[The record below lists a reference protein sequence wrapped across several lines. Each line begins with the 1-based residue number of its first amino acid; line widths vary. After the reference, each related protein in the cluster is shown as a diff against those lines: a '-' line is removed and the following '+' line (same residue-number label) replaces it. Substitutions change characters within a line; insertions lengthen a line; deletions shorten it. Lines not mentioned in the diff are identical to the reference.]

1 MQCLS
6 GALFLAVSSWFAVT
20 TATTVRSKSTTG
32 VKVRSHAKAHMR
44 ASPVNK
50 VIQMLS
56 DMLAKGKET
65 KQDEQVEFAK
75 YKQFCES
82 TRAEKTR
89 SIEKAKDH
97 ITQLEADIEEATSAA
112 RDSAAEIAA
121 LDADITQWEEA
132 MKKGKALR
140 EHQHADFQ
148 KTHQDYSESVEALA
162 RAKSTVKQAQSF
174 SQMEPSLIQLS
185 SKVKRMPER
194 ARRMIT
200 SFLQSGGSTLN
211 EGTPMAGNDLFVMN
225 DDNSAE
231 PAMLQESS
239 DNQAP
244 REQDFLTKGAPQ
256 ADAYDSQSGGI
267 LDMVD
272 KLGDKFTE
280 ERTALENQ
288 EANSKHQ
295 HDMRIQ
301 ELTDQIQSATRERE
315 EKTGIKAKAE
325 QTKAECAGDLADTK
339 HVLDTEQ
346 KSFDHL
352 STECNTKSKDFEN
365 RQTLRGGE
373 ISAIEK
379 ALDILGSDKV
389 KGASDEH
396 FGSSAEYIQEPAE
409 QTYDQVSLAQLRS
422 TMKTSSMGRVHTFL
436 QQRANRFNSQ
446 VLTMVA
452 QSVAEDPFTKVK
464 KMIKDLIVKLMEEA
478 NEEAEHKGWCDS
490 ELSTNKQTRD
500 SKTDEADALKAEVEQ
515 LTADIAKLTSE
526 ISDLMKECADIDS
539 NIATATADRN
549 AERAKNKQ
557 TLSDSK
563 NAQQAV
569 AQALA
574 VLKDFYAK
582 AAEATSL
589 AQEEVETES
598 PQSFAQVGQSVPYTG
613 QSSSG
618 VIGMLE
624 VIESDFA
631 RLESDTAA
639 AESESDRAFN
649 DFITDSRKD
658 KAVKMTDSKH
668 KASTKQAKE
677 SALASAKKDL
687 RGTSEELEA
696 AMTYYE
702 KLKPSCVDPGQSFEE
717 RVQRRKEEIESLQ
730 EALKILAGED
740 IA

>member
-1 MQCLS
+1 
-6 GALFLAVSSWFAVT
+6 
-20 TATTVRSKSTTG
+20 
-32 VKVRSHAKAHMR
+32 MR
-44 ASPVNK
+44 TSPVNK

-75 YKQFCES
+75 YKQFCDS
-82 TRAEKTR
+82 TRAEKSR
-89 SIEKAKDH
+89 NIQKAKDH
-97 ITQLEADIEEATSAA
+97 ITQLEADIESASSAA
-112 RDSAAEIAA
+112 RDAASEIAS

-132 MKKGKALR
+132 EKKGTALR
-140 EHQHADFQ
+140 NQQHADFQ
-148 KTHQDYSESVEALA
+148 KSHQDYSQSVEALA
-162 RAKSTVKQAQSF
+162 RAKQTVKQAQGGSF
-174 SQMEPSLIQLS
+174 TQIEPSLIQLS

-200 SFLQSGGSTLN
+200 SFLQSGGSTLD
-211 EGTPMAGNDLFVMN
+211 EGAPLAGNNLFVLN

-231 PAMLQESS
+231 PALLQDGAE
-239 DNQAP
+239 AP
-244 REQDFLTKGAPQ
+244 GDQDFLTKGAPQ
-256 ADAYDSQSGGI
+256 PDAYDSQSGGI

-295 HDMRIQ
+295 YDMRTQ
-301 ELTDQIQSATRERE
+301 ELTDQIESATRERE
-315 EKTGIKAKAE
+315 EKTQTKAKAE
-325 QTKAECAGDLADTK
+325 QTKAECEGDLADTK
-339 HVLDTEQ
+339 HMLDTEQ

-352 STECNTKSKDFEN
+352 STECATKSRDFEN

-373 ISAIEK
+373 ISALEK
-379 ALDILGSDKV
+379 ALEILGGDKV
-389 KGASDEH
+389 KGSSDKH
-396 FGSSAEYIQEPAE
+396 FGSAAAYVQDSSDQS
-409 QTYDQVSLAQLRS
+409 YDPVSLAQLRT
-422 TMKTSSMGRVHTFL
+422 TMKTGSMGRVHTFL
-436 QQRANRFNSQ
+436 QERANQFNSQ
-446 VLTMVA
+446 VLSMVA
-452 QSVAEDPFTKVK
+452 QSAAQSPFTKVS

-500 SKTDEADALKAEVEQ
+500 SKTDEADTLKAEVEQ
-515 LTADIAKLTSE
+515 LTADIAKLTEE
-526 ISDLMKECADIDS
+526 IGDLAKEVADLDS
-539 NIATATADRN
+539 QIAKATEDRD
-549 AERAKNKQ
+549 AEKAKNEQ
-557 TLSDSK
+557 TLMDSK

-589 AQEEVETES
+589 AQEDADTES
-598 PQSFAQVGQSVPYTG
+598 PQSFAQASQEPYTG
-613 QSSSG
+613 QSSTG

-639 AESESDRAFN
+639 AESEADRAFT
-649 DFITDSRKD
+649 DFMTDSRKD
-658 KAVKMTDSKH
+658 KAVKITDSKH

-687 RGTSEELEA
+687 RGTTEELEA

-702 KLKPSCVDPGQSFEE
+702 KLKPSCVDAGQSYEE

>member
-1 MQCLS
+1 
-6 GALFLAVSSWFAVT
+6 
-20 TATTVRSKSTTG
+20 
-32 VKVRSHAKAHMR
+32 
-44 ASPVNK
+44 
-50 VIQMLS
+50 
-56 DMLAKGKET
+56 
-65 KQDEQVEFAK
+65 
-75 YKQFCES
+75 
-82 TRAEKTR
+82 
-89 SIEKAKDH
+89 
-97 ITQLEADIEEATSAA
+97 
-112 RDSAAEIAA
+112 
-121 LDADITQWEEA
+121 
-132 MKKGKALR
+132 
-140 EHQHADFQ
+140 
-148 KTHQDYSESVEALA
+148 
-162 RAKSTVKQAQSF
+162 
-174 SQMEPSLIQLS
+174 
-185 SKVKRMPER
+185 
-194 ARRMIT
+194 
-200 SFLQSGGSTLN
+200 
-211 EGTPMAGNDLFVMN
+211 MAGNDLFVMN

-244 REQDFLTKGAPQ
+244 GDQDFLTKGAPQ

-396 FGSSAEYIQEPAE
+396 FGSSAAYIQEPAE

>member
-1 MQCLS
+1 MRCLS
-6 GALFLAVSSWFAVT
+6 GALFLTVSSYFAAA
-20 TATTVRSKSTTG
+20 TATAARSKTGTG
-32 VKVRSHAKAHMR
+32 VKVKSHAKARMHT
-44 ASPVNK
+44 SPVNK

-75 YKQFCES
+75 YQQFCTS
-82 TRAEKTR
+82 TRAEKDRIIT
-89 SIEKAKDH
+89 KAKDH
-97 ITQLEADIEEATSAA
+97 ITQLEADIESASSDA
-112 RDSAAEIAA
+112 RDAASEIAA

-132 MKKGKALR
+132 MKKGTALR
-140 EHQHADFQ
+140 DQQHADFQ
-148 KTHQDYSESVEALA
+148 KTHADYSQSVEALSK
-162 RAKSTVKQAQSF
+162 AKATVKKAQAFTQI
-174 SQMEPSLIQLS
+174 EPSLIQLT

-200 SFLQSGGSTLN
+200 SFLQSGGSTLD
-211 EGTPMAGNDLFVMN
+211 EGAPLAGNNLFVMN
-225 DDNSAE
+225 DDNSAG
-231 PAMLQESS
+231 PALLQEG
-239 DNQAP
+239 DEAP
-244 REQDFLTKGAPQ
+244 GDQDFLTKGAPQ
-256 ADAYDSQSGGI
+256 PDAYDSQSGGI

-288 EANSKHQ
+288 EANSRHQ
-295 HDMRIQ
+295 YDMRTQ
-301 ELTDQIQSATRERE
+301 ELTDQIESATRERE
-315 EKTGIKAKAE
+315 EKTQVKAKAE
-325 QTKAECAGDLADTK
+325 QTKAECEGDLADTK
-339 HVLDTEQ
+339 HMLDTEQ

-352 STECNTKSKDFEN
+352 STECATKSKDFEN

-373 ISAIEK
+373 ISALEK
-379 ALDILGSDKV
+379 ALEILGGDKV
-389 KGASDEH
+389 KGASDKH
-396 FGSSAEYIQEPAE
+396 FGSAAAYVQESSDQA
-409 QTYDQVSLAQLRS
+409 YDQVSLAQLRS
-422 TMKTSSMGRVHTFL
+422 TMKTGSMGRVHTFL
-436 QQRANRFNSQ
+436 QQRANRLNSQ
-446 VLTMVA
+446 VLSMVA
-452 QSVAEDPFTKVK
+452 QSVAADPFKKVS

-500 SKTDEADALKAEVEQ
+500 SKTDEADTLKAEVEQ
-515 LTADIAKLTSE
+515 LTADIAKLTEE
-526 ISDLMKECADIDS
+526 IGELAGEVADLDS
-539 NIATATADRN
+539 QIAKATADRDS
-549 AERAKNKQ
+549 EKAKNEQ
-557 TLSDSK
+557 TLIDSK

-589 AQEEVETES
+589 AQEDAES
-598 PQSFAQVGQSVPYTG
+598 EAPQSFAQVSDSQEPYTG
-613 QSSSG
+613 QSSTG

-639 AESESDRAFN
+639 AESESQRAFD
-649 DFITDSRKD
+649 DFMADSRKD
-658 KAVKMTDSKH
+658 KAVKTTDGKH

-687 RGTSEELEA
+687 RGTSEELTA

-702 KLKPSCVDPGQSFEE
+702 KLKPSCVDAGQSYGE

-740 IA
+740 IAA